1 MPDSTSD
8 RIDEILDK
16 PKDVQIDGT
25 RIMQHSIPDLIA
37 LEKHRSR
44 KAASPFGFRMT
55 KLTPP
60 AHIGEEGD

>member
-1 MPDSTSD
+1 
-8 RIDEILDK
+8 
-16 PKDVQIDGT
+16 
-25 RIMQHSIPDLIA
+25 MQHSIPDLIA